1 MLRRA
6 LESVFNQTYSNIE
19 VIVID
24 DGSEPPLQQSIQK
37 FNSNSLSYH
46 RLDDN
51 QGANVARN
59 IGIEKSSGELIAF
72 LDDDDRW
79 EPTKIE
85 LQVEKMTNND
95 SIGVVYTGQRFVDES
110 GKTTSKKVPSA
121 SGDLVP
127 YLLEGKPMGTFSC
140 LMVRRSAVNK
150 AGKPN
155 PELPILQDREW
166 PIRLA
171 EITDFGVIEKPLVI
185 RGVGEYASIGDNYT
199 ALRDISVPYILD
211 EYDEMAKEEG
221 IRTYLKFHSHFRR
234 AIGVSAMTNGY
245 HSEARKY
252 LLFALLFWPFS
263 LRSLSRFLAS
273 VGGRFTHK
281 LAKSLYR

>member
-6 LESVFNQTYSNIE
+6 LEGVFNQTYSNIE

-24 DGSEPPLQQSIQK
+24 DGSEPPLQQSIQE
-37 FNSNSLSYH
+37 FDSNSISYH

-51 QGANVARN
+51 QGANTARN
-59 IGIEKSSGELIAF
+59 VGIENSSGELIAF
-72 LDDDDRW
+72 LDDDDQW
-79 EPTKIE
+79 ERTKIE
-85 LQVEKMTNND
+85 LQVEEMAKKE

-110 GKTTSKKVPSA
+110 GETIAEKVPSA
-121 SGDLVP
+121 SGDLLQ

-140 LMVRRSAVNK
+140 LMVRRSLVNK

-171 EITDFGVIEKPLVI
+171 EIADFGVIEEPLVI
-185 RGVGEYASIGDNYT
+185 RGVGDYKSIGDNYT

-211 EYDEMAKEEG
+211 EYSEMAKEQG
-221 IRTYLKFHSHFRR
+221 ILTYLKFHSHFRR
-234 AIGVSAMTNGY
+234 AIGGSALTKGHY
-245 HSEARKY
+245 SEARKY
-252 LLFALLFWPFS
+252 LLLALLYWPFS
-263 LRSLSRFLAS
+263 LRTLSRFFAAS
-273 VGGRFTHK
+273 GGGLTYK
-281 LAKSLYR
+281 LAKKVYR